1 MAYDN
6 AISTSE
12 SGDLKISGS
21 IDVNAWVEDPN
32 HPRKWPTWKKN
43 AQILMV
49 AFHCMGATFM
59 TAGIIP
65 AYDVMSEEYEVPV
78 ESATY
83 LTATQVYFSIPRF
96 NSVQRIT
103 PVFWKHITAIY
114 GRYHVFLFAVFGCML
129 CNIGGAFCTSYG
141 TQMATRVIAAICVSP
156 PLGIGSGV
164 ITDLCEPH
172 ERAQKIGWWVLLLTL
187 GTPAG
192 PLIMGFVSGHL
203 GWHWVFWI
211 LAIVNFVQFMLY
223 VLLGDETIYPEEGVP
238 QTRPGSPGSFFN
250 KFIPRRLDPRPL
262 TAYHFIEPLLAS
274 RHPRVIIPI
283 IAQTIV
289 FCYGNIALIVEMPIA
304 FGDKFQLDEQ
314 QVGLQ
319 FIGIIIG
326 CLMGEQLAGPTL
338 DWFLRVIDRKKGSHR
353 PADRLWLSYIG
364 FSTVIC
370 GLLVWGFQLDNA
382 SSTWH
387 VTPLVGAA
395 IASFGNQTI
404 ATILMTFSVDSHRE
418 LATDIGVCL
427 SVYRQLHGF
436 VGPFYFPARF
446 DTLEFAGAAG
456 VMCAIIFAVAVV
468 PTIAIQFMSSR

>member
-21 IDVNAWVEDPN
+21 IDGENERPPTPNQVNAWVEDPN
-32 HPRKWPTWKKN
+32 HP
-43 AQILMV
+43 
-49 AFHCMGATFM
+49 
-59 TAGIIP
+59 
-65 AYDVMSEEYEVPV
+65 
-78 ESATY
+78 
-83 LTATQVYFSIPRF
+83 
-96 NSVQRIT
+96 RIT

-289 FCYGNIALIVEMPIA
+289 FCYGNLALIVEMPIA

-364 FSTVIC
+364 FI
-370 GLLVWGFQLDNA
+370 
-382 SSTWH
+382 
-387 VTPLVGAA
+387 GAA

-418 LATDIGVCL
+418 FATDIGVCL
-427 SVYRQLHGF
+427 SVYRQVHGF